1 MDVAAEV
8 PVAELTVQDLV
19 ASALSKFRAGDTV
32 STRAMLDAIRRSG
45 PACDDSDDHL
55 VELIVM
61 AAIGKTMGVVFDH
74 RSPDE
79 RLPLSEGISLRA

>member
-32 STRAMLDAIRRSG
+32 STRAMLDAIRHSD

-61 AAIGKTMGVVFDH
+61 AAIGKAMGVVFDH

-79 RLPLSEGISLRA
+79 RLPLLA

>member
-19 ASALSKFRAGDTV
+19 TFALSKFRAGDTV
-32 STRAMLDAIRRSG
+32 STRAMLDAIRRSD

-61 AAIGKTMGVVFDH
+61 TAIGKTMGVVFDH

-79 RLPLSEGISLRA
+79 RLPLLSSRAVG